1 MADNSLGMIISA
13 LIAVVIFGAVIGI
26 MTDSTI
32 GKQGTGNVTGATS
45 TMVGL
50 IPIFVVIGVLVAIL
64 SGAGL
69 KVAGKI

>member
-1 MADNSLGMIISA
+1 MANALGMIISA

-32 GKQGTGNVTGATS
+32 GKQDTGNITGATS